1 MMATLVSL
9 FGLIVLCLLGIRF
22 GRGVLRR
29 CLEFFLME
37 GLLLAFLILLAA
49 LFPFEC
55 LGVITSLAL
64 LILLVALGFY
74 PKALLAKL
82 RQKGGTES

>member
-29 CLEFFLME
+29 CLGFLLME
-37 GLLLAFLILLAA
+37 GLLPAFLLLLAA
-49 LFPFEC
+49 LFPFAC
-55 LGVITSLAL
+55 LGVVTSLAL
-64 LILLVALGFY
+64 LILLVVLGFY
-74 PKALLAKL
+74 LKALLAKL
-82 RQKGGTES
+82 RQKGGAKS